1 MAWSPYVL
9 PFSFSHLVD
18 FCYLTNGFK
27 VLDIMFG
34 FFLINLF
41 LQDVLDEDVP
51 HVNAFPN
58 SFWDPF
64 SWCFI
69 YRPSYLFCFW
79 KIFRPRSITNL
90 ACDELIMNIVQ
101 SLFIHGFMHF
111 THEYHTLKHVWH
123 TNKCVDE

>member
-1 MAWSPYVL
+1 
-9 PFSFSHLVD
+9 
-18 FCYLTNGFK
+18 
-27 VLDIMFG
+27 
-34 FFLINLF
+34 